1 MHDCVARQ
9 VELDRQEANAKAR
22 SASMVPSVVFPLE
35 DARLPL
41 DRGFTHNVGKTAIN
55 HSQKHDHFDRWYK
68 LTIPRKSWVIYDI
81 VWPAGDWIH
90 VLRSSGDG
98 KDQDRLGRAHH
109 LFGPSWHSW
118 RYRELLN
125 DLGIEGP
132 ALRHSTCVFYIRR
145 TSRANE
151 DIFWTFSLSCRGCL
165 LFFFMVW
172 KLHQFH
178 HPTIWIRL
186 VKWGAFHSFAD
197 LIYIVF
203 PRDTLGQ
210 LRRVIWVSE
219 SEGFG
224 RTWVLSQ
231 AWLWVQID
239 ASHS

>member
-1 MHDCVARQ
+1 
-9 VELDRQEANAKAR
+9 
-22 SASMVPSVVFPLE
+22 MVPSVVFPLE

-165 LFFFMVW
+165 LFFF
-172 KLHQFH
+172 HG
-178 HPTIWIRL
+178 
-186 VKWGAFHSFAD
+186 VKVAPVPPSNN
-197 LIYIVF
+197 LNS
-203 PRDTLGQ
+203 LGQ
-210 LRRVIWVSE
+210 VGCVSCVCWFDLHCV
-219 SEGFG
+219 SSWYSGP
-224 RTWVLSQ
+224 
-231 AWLWVQID
+231 
-239 ASHS
+239 ASASYLGVRI